1 VRRTWQELDWKHLT
15 ASQRALIEWAP
26 PREGA
31 SLWGHGSAATG
42 KSTALVWRLWLMLDK
57 GVRADQVLCLVP
69 QRGLAERYQSMIT
82 LRTLDAERRGVRT
95 GSMAVDITTYY
106 GLGRRLVA
114 LFWPVLAPLAGF
126 SRGDEEPIFLTIEA
140 AEYHMAR
147 IVEPLIAGEGY
158 FRELG
163 ISRARLLSQLLDNLN
178 KSALVGFAPEEI
190 GQRLARAWV
199 GEADRLRSY
208 QQAQECALAFRRYCL
223 QHNLVDFSL
232 TTALASI
239 AVEQVPEVQAYLQ
252 ERVRYLLVDNL
263 EENVPVALRLI
274 GWLRERAAAT
284 VLLSDEPGGY
294 RLFLGADA
302 TMAQEVGAACDEPL
316 CFDEPVT
323 GGKHTVA
330 LGGALVRA
338 LGSEPP
344 SLRARDGDATTAIA
358 DRTREPYWVT
368 MARWTAAR
376 IGGLVAQRTDPAQIA
391 VIAPYVSDVMQFVL
405 GDELAKLGVPVHLL
419 RPSALLRDD
428 PVIRAL
434 LTLTLVAHPQ
444 WADELRLGQLAPRME
459 DIRWAFAEL
468 MEGLDPIRAAYLAQ
482 AAWDPASQSLRA
494 IDRERNHIPPGVE
507 RVFDRIGYTY
517 RKRYGDLRSY
527 LEACQEGDPQPV
539 DQFLMGLFG
548 EVLSQPGYVFAH
560 DAAAARSLGRLVESA
575 TKFRTATGGRLVLG
589 EGSPEE
595 PVSALAR
602 EYVETVLSGIASA
615 DYRADWATEPI
626 TGVVLAPAY
635 AYLTRDLHS
644 DYQFWLDLGSV
655 GWWTRPNQPLTHPY
669 VLSAHWPDDAVW
681 TDVHEEAQRQRG
693 LVRVLY
699 GLAARCRVAI
709 YLASSDLGVTGE
721 PAESRLERVFLRVLR
736 PKEND
741 HDDNA

>member
-1 VRRTWQELDWKHLT
+1 VRRTWQELGWKHLT
-15 ASQRALIEWAP
+15 ASQRALIKWAP
-26 PREGA
+26 SREGA
-31 SLWGHGSAATG
+31 SLWGHGSASTG

-69 QRGLAERYQSMIT
+69 QRGQAERYQRMIT
-82 LRTLDAERRGVRT
+82 RRMLEAEHRGVRT

-114 LFWPVLAPLAGF
+114 LFWPLLAPLGGF
-126 SRGDEEPIFLTIEA
+126 AHPEQEAVFLTIEA

-147 IVEPLIAGEGY
+147 IVEPLIAEEGY

-163 ISRARLLSQLLDNLN
+163 IPRGRLLSQLLDNLN
-178 KSALVGFAPEEI
+178 KSALVGFPPEEI
-190 GQRLARAWV
+190 GQRLSQAWV
-199 GEADRLRSY
+199 GEAERLLSY
-208 QQAQECALAFRRYCL
+208 QQAQECALAFRRHCL
-223 QHNLVDFSL
+223 EHNLVDFSL
-232 TTALASI
+232 TTALASMG
-239 AVEQVPEVQAYLQ
+239 VEQVPEVQAYLQ
-252 ERVRYLLVDNL
+252 ERVTHLLVDNL

-274 GWLRERAAAT
+274 AWLRERAKST

-302 TMAQEVGAACDEPL
+302 TMAHEVGAACDEAVGF
-316 CFDEPVT
+316 CETVI
-323 GGKHTVA
+323 GGEHTVA
-330 LGGALVRA
+330 LGVALVRA
-338 LGSEPP
+338 LGAGPP
-344 SLRARDGDATTAIA
+344 TVRAGDGDATKAIV
-358 DRTREPYWVT
+358 DQTRAPYWVT

-376 IGGLVAQRTDPAQIA
+376 IGELVAKGTDPPRIA

-405 GDELAKLGVPVHLL
+405 EEELERLDIPVHLL

-434 LTLTLVAHPQ
+434 LTVTLMAHPQ
-444 WADELRLGQLAPRME
+444 WADELRLGQLTPRVE
-459 DIRWAFAEL
+459 DVAWAFAGL
-468 MEGLDPIRAAYLAQ
+468 MEGLDPIRASHLAQ
-482 AAWDPASQSLRA
+482 AAWDSASQRLRA
-494 IDRERNHIPPGVE
+494 IDMREGLSPRGLE
-507 RVFDRIGYTY
+507 RVFDRTGYTY
-517 RKRYGDLRSY
+517 RRRYGNLRDY
-527 LEACQEGDPQPV
+527 LEKYQEGDPQPV
-539 DQFLMGLFG
+539 DQFLTGLFG
-548 EVLSQPGYVFAH
+548 AVLSDPGFVFSH

-575 TKFRTATGGRLVLG
+575 AKFRAATGGRLVLG
-589 EGSPEE
+589 EGSPDES
-595 PVSALAR
+595 VSTLAR

-644 DYQFWLDLGSV
+644 DYQFWLDLGSA

-669 VLSAHWPDDAVW
+669 VLSAHWPKDAVW

-699 GLAARCRVAI
+699 GLAARCRVGI
-709 YLASSDLGVTGE
+709 YWASSDLGVTGE
-721 PAESRLERVFLRVLR
+721 PAESRLERVFLRMLR
-736 PKEND
+736 PKDND

>member
-1 VRRTWQELDWKHLT
+1 MRRTWQELGWEHLT
-15 ASQRALIEWAP
+15 ASQRELIQWEP
-26 PREGA
+26 PGEGV

-42 KSTALVWRLWLMLDK
+42 KSTALVWRLLLMLER

-69 QRGLAERYQSMIT
+69 QRGQAERYQRMMAA
-82 LRTLDAERRGVRT
+82 LMLEAERRGAQL

-106 GLGRRLVA
+106 GLCRRLVA

-126 SRGDEEPIFLTIEA
+126 SRPKEEPVFLTIEA

-147 IVEPLIAGEGY
+147 IVEPLIAEEGY

-163 ISRARLLSQLLDNLN
+163 LPRGRLLSQLLDNLN
-178 KSALVGFAPEEI
+178 KSALVGFPPEEI
-190 GQRLARAWV
+190 GQRLAQAWV
-199 GEADRLRSY
+199 GEADRLLSY

-223 QHNLVDFSL
+223 GHNLVDFSL
-232 TTALASI
+232 TTALASMG
-239 AVEQVPEVQAYLQ
+239 VEQVLEVQDYLQ
-252 ERVRYLLVDNL
+252 ERVTHLLVDNL
-263 EENVPVALRLI
+263 EENVPVALRLVA
-274 GWLRERAAAT
+274 WLRERVAST

-302 TMAQEVGAACDEPL
+302 TMAQEAGAACDDCL

-323 GGKHTVA
+323 GAKHTLA
-330 LGGALVRA
+330 LGVALVRA
-338 LGSEPP
+338 LGAEPP
-344 SLRARDGDATTAIA
+344 TLRAEKGDATEAIL
-358 DRTREPYWVT
+358 DQTREPYWVT

-376 IGGLVAQRTDPAQIA
+376 IGGLVAQGTDPARIA

-405 GDELAKLGVPVHLL
+405 GEELARMDIPVHLL

-444 WADELRLGQLAPRME
+444 WADELRLGQLAPRVE
-459 DIRWAFAEL
+459 DVAWAFAGL
-468 MEGLDPIRAAYLAQ
+468 MEGLDPVRAAYLAQ
-482 AAWDPASQSLRA
+482 AAWDEPSQRLRA
-494 IDRERNHIPPGVE
+494 VDLNESDIPRGAERIFE
-507 RVFDRIGYTY
+507 RVGYAY
-517 RKRYGDLRSY
+517 RSRYGDLRSY
-527 LEACQEGDPQPV
+527 LEVYQQGDPQPV
-539 DQFLMGLFG
+539 DQFLTELFG
-548 EVLSQPGYVFAH
+548 QVLSQPGYVFAH
-560 DAAAARSLGRLVESA
+560 NPAAARSLGRLVESA
-575 TKFRTATGGRLVLG
+575 AKFRAATGGHLVFG
-589 EGSPEE
+589 ESSPGAS
-595 PVSALAR
+595 VSALAR

-669 VLSAHWPDDAVW
+669 VLSAHWPKNAVW

-699 GLAARCRVAI
+699 GLAARCRVGV

-721 PAESRLERVFLRVLR
+721 PAESRLERLLMRVLR
-736 PKEND
+736 PKDND
-741 HDDNA
+741 HDGNA